1 LTVSVEREGK
11 VSMPNVDHYTYR
23 VSWSEEDAEFVGT
36 CVEFPSLSW
45 LDKRQEGALRGI
57 RKVVLDCLR
66 DMKKNGEAIPE
77 PLSTKKFSGELRVR
91 LPPELHR
98 ALAIQAEENR
108 TSLNR
113 VIVEKL
119 RAH

>member
-1 LTVSVEREGK
+1 V
-11 VSMPNVDHYTYR
+11 
-23 VSWSEEDAEFVGT
+23 A
-36 CVEFPSLSW
+36 EFPSLNW
-45 LDKRQEGALRGI
+45 LDMRQEGALRGI
-57 RKVVLDCLR
+57 RKLVLDCLR

>member
-1 LTVSVEREGK
+1 MS
-11 VSMPNVDHYTYR
+11 NIDHYMYR
-23 VSWSEEDAEFVGT
+23 VSWSEEDGEFVGT

-45 LDKRQEGALRGI
+45 LDKRQEGALKGI
-57 RKVVLDCLR
+57 RKVVRDCVK
-66 DMKKNGEAIPE
+66 DMKKLGEPIPE

-98 ALAIQAEENR
+98 ALAIQAEEKG

-113 VIVEKL
+113 VIVERL
-119 RAH
+119 RAG

>member
-1 LTVSVEREGK
+1 
-11 VSMPNVDHYTYR
+11 MPNIDHYTYR
-23 VSWSEEDAEFVGT
+23 VSWSEEDNEFVGT

-45 LDKRQEGALRGI
+45 LDRKQEKALKGV
-57 RKVVLDCLR
+57 RKLVSDCLR
-66 DMKKNGEAIPE
+66 DMAKHHERMPE
-77 PLSTKKFSGELRVR
+77 PLATKRYTGELRVR

-108 TSLNR
+108 TSLNK

-119 RAH
+119 RRAG